1 MRDPGQ
7 AGDAAPGPCRPWRHP
22 RPAEMCSGGP
32 VRPGFCRS
40 IRKIDVA
47 AGDPEAASS
56 RPIHMNRPLT
66 GAALAPIP
74 VQWDADHALTAI
86 YGDHYRCLVRL
97 AWLLVQ
103 DVTTAEDVVQDS
115 FVAMHTAWRRLRDS
129 DRALAYLRQ
138 SVVNRSRSVR
148 RHRAMVGRNASQP
161 GSGMPSAERGAL
173 PPLEHAAVVR
183 ALRRAGPP
191 AGSAGA
197 DVLRQSVGS
206 AGRFGHGG
214 EPRCGEAPRGESH
227 RGPSGG
233 CGD

>member
-1 MRDPGQ
+1 M
-7 AGDAAPGPCRPWRHP
+7 
-22 RPAEMCSGGP
+22 
-32 VRPGFCRS
+32 RPGFCRS

-66 GAALAPIP
+66 DAALAPIP
-74 VQWDADHALTAI
+74 VQWDADHALTAM

-129 DRALAYLRQ
+129 DKALAYLRQ

-161 GSGMPSAERGAL
+161 GSGMPSAELRAL

-183 ALRRAGPP
+183 ALRSLPARQREALSLKYNGNLSEAQVASAMGVSQGAVKRHVARAI
-191 AGSAGA
+191 AA
-197 DVLRQSVGS
+197 LRVVV
-206 AGRFGHGG
+206 
-214 EPRCGEAPRGESH
+214 EIDP
-227 RGPSGG
+227 
-233 CGD
+233 